1 MDEKYY
7 AHLSEDGRKHLELAH
22 LEGTAEIC
30 ASFAAKFGKEALGR
44 FYGIT
49 SRHREVRQGVPE
61 ATSLRWEKGGPIH
74 VGRALPRVLDPGL
87 HSVLL

>member
-7 AHLSEDGRKHLELAH
+7 AHLSEDGRKQLELAH

-44 FYGIT
+44 FMALLHDIEKFAKAFQKRLLYG
-49 SRHREVRQGVPE
+49 G
-61 ATSLRWEKGGPIH
+61 KK
-74 VGRALPRVLDPGL
+74 VGQFT
-87 HSVLL
+87 